1 MFAEVR
7 LASVPAHVSCLEPCL
22 SSPLGSHQPWDLQR
36 DGEIDGRLMRGLMGK
51 AGTGQSLAVK
61 TSALGIE
68 ESQKSS
74 VTSAP
79 CTAFWR
85 QEDLWVRLYPRGIP
99 HLRLC
104 REAAD
109 HYPFS

>member
-1 MFAEVR
+1 MSGQRFACREKDLPASTSSVAMFAEVR

-79 CTAFWR
+79 
-85 QEDLWVRLYPRGIP
+85 
-99 HLRLC
+99 
-104 REAAD
+104 
-109 HYPFS
+109 